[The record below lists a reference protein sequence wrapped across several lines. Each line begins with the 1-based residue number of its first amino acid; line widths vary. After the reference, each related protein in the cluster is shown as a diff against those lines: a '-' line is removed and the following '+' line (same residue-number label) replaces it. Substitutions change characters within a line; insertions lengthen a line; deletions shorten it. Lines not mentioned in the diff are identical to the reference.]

1 MDKQSRIKELED
13 LIIFHKNLYY
23 SGKKKIEDEEY
34 DELENQLK
42 SLDPNNFALFFVGY
56 QIKSDA
62 SISHSTKMLS
72 LDKVYE
78 VDKLIKWQDDNE
90 LVATLKIDGSSC
102 SLVYSNNI
110 FNIAK
115 TRGDGVTGEN
125 ITSKCLFIDFPK
137 KITKKTIEIRGEIF
151 CNEDDFFALSEEM
164 EKRGLEKPRSQRNIV
179 AGILGRKDHQ
189 DLAKFLKFMAFEVIS
204 DDFKTEM
211 EKFDFLKKNKFIL
224 PNPKK
229 IKTKKELETYLKET
243 QDKLVS
249 NNFLIDGAVFCLNK
263 IELQKEKGYT
273 NHHPK
278 YKMAFKFQGETKN
291 TKIKSIDW
299 QISQFGVY
307 TPVANLEPVELKGVV
322 ISKVTLHNYKTVKE
336 FNLKEG
342 DEIKIVRSGEVIPKF
357 LELIK
362 SSNKKQNI
370 LKKCI
375 YCESNLISDTVRLIC
390 PNKKNCN
397 GIKKE
402 TLLNFIVKIGIDDL
416 SEKRLEQMIEHE
428 LIVDIPDLYRI
439 SKEDLLSLPNTK
451 DKMATKLYENIQK
464 SKQVD
469 IIKFFDAL
477 GFIGGAKNK
486 LELIIESGFD
496 SLTKINKLTV
506 KELLKIKG
514 FAETSAH
521 HFINSLQDKSELID
535 ELIGLGFEII
545 IPKQE
550 VQGEQLK
557 GELICIT
564 GDTSVPRKTLE
575 QILKS
580 FGANTT
586 SSISSKTT
594 ILINNDKDSSS
605 SKNVKAKELNVKIY
619 TEKELKE
626 FFKFSY

>member
-1 MDKQSRIKELED
+1 MDKKSRIKELED
-13 LIIFHKNLYY
+13 LIIFHKNAYY

-34 DELENQLK
+34 DELENELK

-56 QIKSDA
+56 QIQSDA

-137 KITKKTIEIRGEIF
+137 KINKKNIEIRGEIF
-151 CNEDDFFALSEEM
+151 CNEEDFFTLSEEM

-204 DDFKTEM
+204 DDFKTEI
-211 EKFDFLKKNKFIL
+211 EKFDFLKKNNFIL

-249 NNFLIDGAVFCLNK
+249 NNFLIDGAVFCLND

-375 YCESNLISDTVRLIC
+375 YCESTLVSDNVRLIC
-390 PNKKNCN
+390 PNKKNCK

-464 SKQVD
+464 SKKVD

-496 SLTKINKLTV
+496 SLKKINKLTV
-506 KELLKIKG
+506 KELLEIKG

-535 ELIGLGFEII
+535 ELLELDFDIV

-557 GELICIT
+557 GQLICIT

-575 QILKS
+575 QVLKS

-605 SKNVKAKELNVKIY
+605 SKNVKAQELNVKLY